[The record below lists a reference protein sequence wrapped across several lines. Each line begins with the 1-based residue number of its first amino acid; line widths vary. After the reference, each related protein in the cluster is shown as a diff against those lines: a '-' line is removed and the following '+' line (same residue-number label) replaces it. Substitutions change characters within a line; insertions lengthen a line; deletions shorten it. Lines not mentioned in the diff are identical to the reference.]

1 METRERQWEILSC
14 LLEEKEAKQ
23 GPDGGHHLDQKK
35 IVVNMSKR
43 SLSSSEESIIAL
55 GSNLAPAPTSISKKT
70 IIAETEAVADEDA
83 AKLIT
88 AVQSCLTNP
97 KLPKSN
103 ITKGQM
109 RVPEKLGEDK
119 GVAILSADKGNAT
132 VVLNKDGYNQN
143 MKDLLKDVS
152 YK

>member
-1 METRERQWEILSC
+1 M
-14 LLEEKEAKQ
+14 
-23 GPDGGHHLDQKK
+23 

-55 GSNLAPAPTSISKKT
+55 GLNFVPALTSISEKT

-83 AKLIT
+83 AELRT
-88 AVQSCLTNP
+88 AVQSCLTTP

-109 RVPEKLGEDK
+109 RALEKRLEDK
-119 GVAILSADKGNAT
+119 DIAILPADKGNAT
-132 VVLNKDGYNQN
+132 VVLDKDGYNQN
-143 MKDLLKDVS
+143 M
-152 YK
+152 